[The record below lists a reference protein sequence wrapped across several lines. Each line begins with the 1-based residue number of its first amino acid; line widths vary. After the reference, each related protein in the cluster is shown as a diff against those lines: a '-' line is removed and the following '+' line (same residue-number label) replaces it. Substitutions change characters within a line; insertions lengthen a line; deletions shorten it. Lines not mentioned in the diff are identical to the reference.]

1 MTKHTNNKESDD
13 ALAIFLANGGVVQQI
28 ARDVSSQL
36 EGQTFWGTA
45 KKAAKAAAAAPVIKQ
60 SKTIKKK

>member
-1 MTKHTNNKESDD
+1 MTKHTNNKDSDD

-45 KKAAKAAAAAPVIKQ
+45 KKAAKVAASPAIKK
-60 SKTIKKK
+60 SKTTKKK

>member
-13 ALAIFLANGGVVQQI
+13 AMAIFLANGGVVQQI

-45 KKAAKAAAAAPVIKQ
+45 KKAAKAAAAPAIKK
-60 SKTIKKK
+60 SKTTKKK